1 MTHSKRETERKYEAP
16 SAQDTSWL
24 PELTSVAGIASVV
37 GKGLDELDAV
47 YYDTDDLRL
56 AGTSATL
63 RRRTGGADAGWQLK
77 LPTSGD
83 SREEVQAPLSDTV
96 PDTLRDLALSRTRG
110 GELRPVVRIWSTR
123 STRHLVDS
131 EGGVLAELSLDA
143 VRAESLLATTTR
155 ASSTTR
161 ASWTEMEV
169 ELAEDADPLLLDLVD
184 KALRKNGIDRAD
196 SPSKLSRA
204 LEETGTGAPHLPDT
218 RAESVVPGS
227 AAEEVLRYVDGQVH
241 ALVDLDPAVR
251 RGLPDSVHRMR
262 VACRRL
268 RSTLRSYRAVLE
280 REVTDPIR
288 EELKWLGGEL
298 GAERDQ
304 EVLMERLGAHV
315 GASPRE
321 LVLGP
326 VEARLQVWNVSRTSE
341 ARQRTLDALL
351 SPRYLA
357 LLNSLATLTL
367 QPPLRRKAARK
378 PEKVMVKATLK
389 EYDQLAG
396 RVAHALELSPG
407 TERDAALHQ
416 ARKAAKKTRYATEP
430 ARASLGKPAKRL
442 GKRVK
447 AVQKVLGDHQDS
459 VVARDALRHLAL
471 AAHAAGEPGFTWG
484 LLYGQ
489 EQAVAEGRERELPT
503 AWADASKPGLRKAL
517 VH

>member
-1 MTHSKRETERKYEAP
+1 MKA
-16 SAQDTSWL
+16 A
-24 PELTSVAGIASVV
+24 V
-37 GKGLDELDAV
+37 DAV

-56 AGTSATL
+56 VGASAAL
-63 RRRTGGADAGWQLK
+63 RRRTGGADAGWHLK
-77 LPTSGD
+77 LPMSGD
-83 SREEVQAPLSDTV
+83 SREDVQAALSDTV
-96 PDTLRDLALSRTRG
+96 PDTLRDLALSRSRG
-110 GELRPVVRIWSTR
+110 GELRPVVRTWSTR
-123 STRHLVDS
+123 STQHLVDS
-131 EGGVLAELSLDA
+131 QGTVLAELSLDR
-143 VRAESLLATTTR
+143 VRAESLLGAT
-155 ASSTTR
+155 AR
-161 ASWTEMEV
+161 ASWTELEV
-169 ELAEDADPLLLDLVD
+169 ELAEGADPLLLDLVD
-184 KALRKNGIDRAD
+184 KALRRNGIDRAGN
-196 SPSKLSRA
+196 PSKLSRA
-204 LEETGTGAPHLPDT
+204 LEETGTAAPRLPDT
-218 RAESVVPGS
+218 RAETVVPGS
-227 AAEEVLRYVDGQVH
+227 AAEEVLRHVDGQVH

-262 VACRRL
+262 VTCRRL

-304 EVLMERLGAHV
+304 EVLMERLGGRIRAT
-315 GASPRE
+315 PRE

-326 VEARLQVWNVSRTSE
+326 VGARLQVWNVSRTSE
-341 ARQRTLDALL
+341 ARQRTLDALR

-357 LLNSLATLTL
+357 LLNSLATLTQ
-367 QPPLRRKAARK
+367 QPPLSRKAARK
-378 PEKVMVKATLK
+378 PDKVMVKAILK
-389 EYDQLAG
+389 GYDRLAG

-407 TERDAALHQ
+407 TERDAALHR
-416 ARKAAKKTRYATEP
+416 ARKAAKRTRYATEP

-503 AWADASKPGLRKAL
+503 VWADASKPGLRKAL